1 MIPGRY
7 HKVLALFLAS
17 LEFTYNALFVI
28 IIYWLL
34 GMRCV
39 DVSYHHPKEEDDRRR
54 RKGKVNAL
62 GVYHFSGRIPHNLQK
77 YSIYCQSFMGS
88 QVFNASL
95 HLQSGT

>member
-7 HKVLALFLAS
+7 HKVLVLFLAC
-17 LEFTYNALFVI
+17 LEFTYNALLVI

-34 GMRCV
+34 DMRCV
-39 DVSYHHPKEEDDRRR
+39 DVSYQHPKKEDDRQR

-77 YSIYCQSFMGS
+77 YSIYHQPFMGS
-88 QVFNASL
+88 QVFDDSL
-95 HLQSGT
+95 HLQSRT